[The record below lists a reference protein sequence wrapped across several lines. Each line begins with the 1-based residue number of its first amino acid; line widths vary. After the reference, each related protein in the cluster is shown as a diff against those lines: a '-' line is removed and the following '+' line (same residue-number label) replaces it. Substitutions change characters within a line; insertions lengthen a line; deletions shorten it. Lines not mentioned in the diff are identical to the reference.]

1 MANYRAISNGNW
13 SNLAIWE
20 DNGSGSFSASSS
32 LPSHDD
38 IVYSNNFTVIINQN
52 ISVDQLRNDSITGIT
67 AGGIFK
73 VDDNNDYTIDV
84 ATSMYCYDSITLL
97 ELTTNCVDNEITINC
112 PSIRGSLQ
120 SWVIN
125 CYSTGI
131 VNINGD
137 MWANSYTT
145 GSLYIYNGGVTINH
159 TGNILTRG
167 RDMRAEAVRIFTTLN
182 TSNPVIYNMVG
193 DINEDGSGEATGINI
208 GSLVNLDITGT
219 VSAGTNAN
227 RSAVGISTN
236 GLWTCNF
243 TGILKS
249 IGCFRAFWI
258 TAGTAG
264 SYLNIHDSTLIW
276 DSLSSYNL
284 IHITD
289 ADVLLKLHN
298 VNFDFRNNTFPILSY
313 KIDITHDE
321 VTTWK
326 FTDSSLNEYY
336 MYSSVYG
343 QPSQSDVRDGTLYGA
358 SDEFEWTLVVPSPSN
373 VASGVPTDDT
383 VWTADFDLAGIRDR
397 LWVINDWI
405 KKASLLI
412 PHNEDLPED

>member
-1 MANYRAISNGNW
+1 MSMKTYRAISNGNW

-38 IVYSNNFTVIINQN
+38 IVYTNNFTVIINQD
-52 ISVDQLRNDSITGIT
+52 ISVDQLRNVATTGIT

-84 ATSMYCYDSITLL
+84 ATSMYCYNDITLL

-112 PSIRGSLQ
+112 PSINGGLQ
-120 SWVIN
+120 SWVIK
-125 CYSTGI
+125 CYSTGV

-137 MWANSYTT
+137 MWSNSYTT
-145 GSLYIYNGGVTINH
+145 GSLYVYNGGVTINH
-159 TGNILTRG
+159 TGNILTSG
-167 RDMRAEAVRIFTTLN
+167 RDQRSEAVRIYTTLN

-193 DINEDGSGEATGINI
+193 DINEDGVGSATGIMIN
-208 GSLVNLDITGT
+208 SLVNLDITGT
-219 VSAGTNAN
+219 ISAGI
-227 RSAVGISTN
+227 SAGHSAIKISTN

-249 IGCFRAFWI
+249 IGCYRAFWI

-276 DSLSSYNL
+276 NSVSSSKL
-284 IHITD
+284 IHIDD

-313 KIDITHDE
+313 QTDITHDK

-358 SDEFEWTLVVPSPSN
+358 SDEFEGTCIIPPVESVVKN
-373 VASGVPTDDT
+373 VPVDDT
-383 VWTADFDLAGIRDR
+383 VGTYELTPEVIEHITELKNPKKVLGSGI
-397 LWVINDWI
+397 I
-405 KKASLLI
+405 AYQ
-412 PHNEDLPED
+412 

>member
-1 MANYRAISNGNW
+1 MKTYRAISNGNW

-32 LPSHDD
+32 LPSSDD
-38 IVYSNNFTVIINQN
+38 IVYPNNYTVIINQN
-52 ISVDQLRNDSITGIT
+52 ISVDQLRNVAITGIT

-84 ATSMYCYDSITLL
+84 ATSMYCYNNITLL

-112 PSIRGSLQ
+112 PSIYGNLQ
-120 SWVIN
+120 AWVIN
-125 CYSTGI
+125 CYSTGV

-159 TGNILTRG
+159 TGNILTSG
-167 RDMRAEAVRIFTTLN
+167 RDARSEAVRIFTTLN

-193 DINEDGSGEATGINI
+193 DINEDGSGGAIGITT
-208 GSLVNLDITGT
+208 GSLINLDITGT
-219 VSAGTNAN
+219 ISAGIS
-227 RSAVGISTN
+227 SAYPAVRIATN

-249 IGCFRAFWI
+249 ISCYRAFWI

-264 SYLNIHDSTLIW
+264 SYLNIYDSTLIW
-276 DSLSSYNL
+276 NSSNSYNL
-284 IHITD
+284 IQIDDT
-289 ADVLLKLHN
+289 DVLLKLHN
-298 VNFDFRNNTFPILSY
+298 VNFDFRNNTLPILSY
-313 KIDITHDE
+313 QIDITHDE

-343 QPSQSDVRDGTLYGA
+343 QPSQEDVRDGTLYGA
-358 SDEFEWTLVVPSPSN
+358 SDEFEGTCAIPPIDSVVKN
-373 VASGVPTDDT
+373 VPVDDT
-383 VWTADFDLAGIRDR
+383 VGTYELTPEVIEHITELKNPKKVLGSGI
-397 LWVINDWI
+397 I
-405 KKASLLI
+405 AY
-412 PHNEDLPED
+412 